1 MRRCGVRSAFVPRR
15 RRCSAPQMVRRRDV
29 GVCAGCEMC
38 CCVAEQPSNARG
50 GRLERRWTYC
60 FRARKPCRGAR
71 KGRPR
76 VVQCARRARTVSV
89 RAARESWRVALR
101 PQSDQPLFCK
111 SVFAKVADTASSL
124 QKGPKPSQTPLGRIS
139 RQIQKSRARRRRRR
153 SMFHTLKSKRLE
165 DSGSVSIVY
174 ITNKKGG
181 VPSAAAMSWGNNL
194 TSTS

>member
-1 MRRCGVRSAFVPRR
+1 MARLSARF
-15 RRCSAPQMVRRRDV
+15 APTPERTAAASTPWARRRDV
-29 GVCAGCEMC
+29 GVCAGCERC

-76 VVQCARRARTVSV
+76 VVQCASRARKVSA
-89 RAARESWRVALR
+89 RAAESRGES
-101 PQSDQPLFCK
+101 PSDHKLAQLLFCEP
-111 SVFAKVADTASSL
+111 VLRKVADTASNL

-139 RQIQKSRARRRRRR
+139 RQIQSSRARRRRRR

-174 ITNKKGG
+174 ITSKKGG
-181 VPSAAAMSWGNNL
+181 VPSAAAMS
-194 TSTS
+194 